1 MSVTGGAIL
10 REREKMHARQYTRPL
25 LAALFILSAG
35 YVTQANAVPVF
46 NIDNNGGFL
55 QGSEN
60 PAIIDFSEPKA
71 SPPSP
76 ANTFRTIEWISGS
89 SPQSML
95 NVDTVGDTTVDA
107 EGGPV
112 VISTLTHNNAV
123 IPGGTTWTI
132 TARSNFQ
139 LLDPTDTTVLVDLPN
154 SDEMIAFL
162 ETTNDGSCND
172 QGLNGVLSNN
182 LVGSN
187 CDDMYDVLLAD
198 FAGDNQIF
206 GYNGQNYL
214 LTFGLLPGL
223 GTDFEFITGAD
234 GFDYIRVYAGEDG
247 ESVFNVTVEVT
258 RVVPVPGSLAL
269 MGIGLTGLGF
279 GAARARKRKQNH

>member
-1 MSVTGGAIL
+1 
-10 REREKMHARQYTRPL
+10 
-25 LAALFILSAG
+25 
-35 YVTQANAVPVF
+35 
-46 NIDNNGGFL
+46 
-55 QGSEN
+55 
-60 PAIIDFSEPKA
+60 
-71 SPPSP
+71 
-76 ANTFRTIEWISGS
+76 
-89 SPQSML
+89 
-95 NVDTVGDTTVDA
+95 
-107 EGGPV
+107 
-112 VISTLTHNNAV
+112 
-123 IPGGTTWTI
+123 
-132 TARSNFQ
+132 
-139 LLDPTDTTVLVDLPN
+139 
-154 SDEMIAFL
+154 
-162 ETTNDGSCND
+162 
-172 QGLNGVLSNN
+172 
-182 LVGSN
+182 
-187 CDDMYDVLLAD
+187 MYDVLLAD